1 MKKRVLAILMA
12 LAMVALCAACG
23 KKEPVVDY
31 TTAEGISGATVVA
44 EQESAGETVIA
55 EDVFFAKAE
64 YTAVESQARALME
77 VSAGTADAA
86 VVDYVMSIGSIGE
99 GTDYEDLQLVEGVE
113 FAPEEY
119 GIAFRKG
126 SDMAYM
132 VNMAIAELREEG
144 KLQEIAETYKLEDLI
159 TADADFDPIQQAD
172 SDWEYIRNKGEL
184 IIGITL
190 FQPMNYYDDNGEL
203 IGFETEFA
211 KAVCDKMGIKAVFQE
226 ISWAAKET
234 ELEAK
239 NIDCI
244 WNGMTITDERQ
255 EAMSL
260 SIPYMRNKQVL
271 IAKVK

>member
-1 MKKRVLAILMA
+1 MRKRILAVLMA
-12 LAMVALCAACG
+12 LAMVAVCAACG
-23 KKEPVVDY
+23 KKEEVVDY

-55 EDVFFAKAE
+55 EDAFFDKAE

-113 FAPEEY
+113 FSPEEY

-126 SDMAYM
+126 SDMAYK
-132 VNMAIAELREEG
+132 VNQAIAELKDEG
-144 KLQEIAETYKLEDLI
+144 KLQEIAEAYKLEDLV
-159 TADADFDPIQQAD
+159 TADAEFEPVQQAD
-172 SDWEYIRNKGEL
+172 SDWAYIQGKGEL

-190 FQPMNYYDDNGEL
+190 FQPMNYYDDNKEL
-203 IGFETEFA
+203 VGFETEFA
-211 KAVCDKMGIKAVFQE
+211 KAVCEKLGVKAVFQE

-244 WNGMTITDERQ
+244 WNGMTITDERL
-255 EAMSL
+255 EAMSI

-271 IAKVK
+271 IVKAK